1 MYHKKLKYLNV
12 TLHLFICQDSNGR
25 GRGYGDGV
33 EENLHRALNLLEPR
47 RGAPPIKY
55 NHNFYTTYHL
65 RRTYEQMLTVDHTN
79 AIVVINVGVNNVRW
93 GKRTQWTHHGIEDRH
108 GQTHHG
114 YMKKIVDLLKEQ
126 THSSNIIILQSAPST
141 KYSMENYNKASQDL
155 SQREE
160 IIFAPTLVNEQHLW
174 NDGYHIHD
182 THRHLLVKSVAAAIV
197 GMNPFK
203 AFGNRQ
209 RQCS

>member
-1 MYHKKLKYLNV
+1 
-12 TLHLFICQDSNGR
+12 
-25 GRGYGDGV
+25 
-33 EENLHRALNLLEPR
+33 
-47 RGAPPIKY
+47 
-55 NHNFYTTYHL
+55 
-65 RRTYEQMLTVDHTN
+65 MLTTDHSN

-108 GQTHHG
+108 GQIHHG

-209 RQCS
+209 RQFS